1 MNDETPKTRLW
12 KRLLHRPG
20 WLIALAVCLL
30 LSAVLVPFGWRYY
43 RTQQLVA
50 GIEAHGGSVE
60 FKQGGSQ
67 WLRDIVGNEWMK
79 PFDAPYEVSWRRFRL
94 SGAWT
99 LPSLSGVKS
108 GPPKEKLTDAVFI
121 RYVVP
126 LDDLH
131 GIRTIVAID
140 GNNLTL
146 WSFKELSH
154 FVHLEVLSLSDKA
167 FDDEALGHFS
177 MSFNLQKLY
186 LSGTSKIRRR
196 LAAFVLAG
204 KPGGGFVVRYKRD
217 LTGRMAIATPFVQPV
232 QIGRL
237 SAAHDGEAVGLGFG
251 LAQRGLAVVPGG
263 FLLVLVGDA

>member
-1 MNDETPKTRLW
+1 MNDETPKTRWW

-30 LSAVLVPFGWRYY
+30 LSAALVPFGWRHY
-43 RTQQLVA
+43 RTRQLVA

-94 SGAWT
+94 SGVRT
-99 LPSLSGVKS
+99 LPSLSGVGS

-131 GIRTIVAID
+131 GIRTVVID
-140 GNNLTL
+140 RSNLTHR
-146 WSFKELSH
+146 SFKELAQ
-154 FVHLEVLSLSDKA
+154 FEHLEVLSLSDKA

-177 MSFNLQKLY
+177 MSFNLQKLF
-186 LSGTSKIRRR
+186 LSGTSISDKGLQHLHWLENLKVVSLYDTNVTSQAEWRLQRR
-196 LAAFVLAG
+196 LSSRFKL
-204 KPGGGFVVRYKRD
+204 
-217 LTGRMAIATPFVQPV
+217 
-232 QIGRL
+232 
-237 SAAHDGEAVGLGFG
+237 GE
-251 LAQRGLAVVPGG
+251 
-263 FLLVLVGDA
+263 

>member
-43 RTQQLVA
+43 RTWQLVA
-50 GIEAHGGSVE
+50 GIEAHGGRVG
-60 FKQGGSQ
+60 FNQGGPQ
-67 WLRDIVGNEWMK
+67 WLRDVVGDEWMK
-79 PFDAPYEVSWRRFRL
+79 PFDAPEQVSWKKPRT

-99 LPSLSGVKS
+99 LPSISGVGS

-131 GIRTIVAID
+131 GIRTVVID
-140 GNNLTL
+140 RSNLTHR
-146 WSFKELSH
+146 SFKELAQ
-154 FVHLEVLSLSDKA
+154 FEHLEVLSLSDKA

-177 MSFNLQKLY
+177 MSFNLQKLF
-186 LSGTSKIRRR
+186 LSGTSISDEGLQHLYWLENLKVVSLYDTNVTSQAEWRLQRR
-196 LAAFVLAG
+196 LSSRFKL
-204 KPGGGFVVRYKRD
+204 D
-217 LTGRMAIATPFVQPV
+217 
-232 QIGRL
+232 
-237 SAAHDGEAVGLGFG
+237 E
-251 LAQRGLAVVPGG
+251 
-263 FLLVLVGDA
+263 